1 MVLVSILW
9 IVGKNHEISKKNEMH
24 RISRWENPVDDDTL
38 TVNIYRVL
46 SSWPMVNC
54 SFLLGDFGYTTYLVT
69 DLRG

>member
-9 IVGKNHEISKKNEMH
+9 IVGKNHEIRKKIEMH
-24 RISRWENPVDDDTL
+24 DISRWENPVDDDTL
-38 TVNIYRVL
+38 TVNIYMVL